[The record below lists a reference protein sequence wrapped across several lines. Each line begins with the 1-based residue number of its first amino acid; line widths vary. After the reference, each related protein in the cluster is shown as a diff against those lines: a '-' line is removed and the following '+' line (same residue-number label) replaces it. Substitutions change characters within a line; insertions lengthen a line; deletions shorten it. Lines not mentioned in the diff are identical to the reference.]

1 MQVESQRKQ
10 LVPLRKV
17 PSMQAEHTVVLKGSH
32 LEQPEAQARQAAEAE
47 SKANPDRQEVQTPV
61 EHELH
66 PSEQSFTKPFITIW
80 VKVDDIE
87 GKSFEDSTCQR
98 VIAV

>member
-1 MQVESQRKQ
+1 MQEELQRKQ

-17 PSMQAEHTVVLKGSH
+17 PSMQAEQTVVLKGSH
-32 LEQPEAQARQAAEAE
+32 LEHPEAQTRQLAETE
-47 SKANPDRQEVQTPV
+47 SKAKPDKQEVQTPV

-80 VKVDDIE
+80 VKVDDRE
-87 GKSFEDSTCQR
+87 GKSFDDSTCQR
-98 VIAV
+98 LTAI